1 MLVHVAV
8 GVAETLGDVVRLGES
23 LGDSLGDVEIVA
35 SSVVWSVVVGEAC
48 SVVCVVGLGE
58 SLGDV
63 DAVGRA
69 HTQLNLHRHAPA
81 PVL

>member
-35 SSVVWSVVVGEAC
+35 SSVVWSVVVGVA
-48 SVVCVVGLGE
+48 STVVGVVGLGE

-63 DAVGRA
+63 VGRA